1 MKKRDLYYDR
11 IPTKFLREDIRLLG
25 KILGDVLKEQE
36 GDKFFKL
43 VEDIRLLSKPNL
55 NNFGTKNP
63 HKRLSKKIKSLNSET
78 IFKLT
83 RAFNHFCNLMNLAE
97 AHDTSHTLNEI
108 EKNKNKKSDN
118 FFIEDIFENFFKNKS
133 IPNKKIY
140 DLAQSLKI
148 GVVLT
153 AHPTEVKRRTL
164 IQKYAN
170 LIELLEQRY
179 LYKNYQKK

>member
-36 GDKFFKL
+36 GNKFFKL

-55 NNFGTKNP
+55 NTYS
-63 HKRLSKKIKSLNSET
+63 SKKLHERLLNRIKSLNSKT

-97 AHDTSHTLNEI
+97 ASAR
-108 EKNKNKKSDN
+108 
-118 FFIEDIFENFFKNKS
+118 FIK
-133 IPNKKIY
+133 
-140 DLAQSLKI
+140 L
-148 GVVLT
+148 
-153 AHPTEVKRRTL
+153 
-164 IQKYAN
+164 QK
-170 LIELLEQRY
+170 
-179 LYKNYQKK
+179 